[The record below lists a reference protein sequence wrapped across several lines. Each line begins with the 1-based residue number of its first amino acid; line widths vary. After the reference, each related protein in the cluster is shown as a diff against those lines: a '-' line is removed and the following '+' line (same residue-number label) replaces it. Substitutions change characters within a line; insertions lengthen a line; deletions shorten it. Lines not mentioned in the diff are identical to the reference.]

1 MSNSRPLAY
10 DRVQLFGPTPINLL
24 VADPV
29 VNTVTIPTNIFE
41 LNDQDTKFFPT
52 SIVLETAYARGTT
65 ATDPVVI
72 VDNGTTGENITASLT
87 ITDALDNQGRY
98 NPLAF
103 VANPFVING
112 SRKLRFVKSTVGAG
126 QATATRSRTSGV
138 ATIVTAAAHGFTTG
152 DTITIASMTDSSF
165 NDVQAEVT
173 VVDSTTFT
181 YANAG
186 VNVASGADT
195 AGRVG
200 ALYVNAYVVGIY
212 Y

>member
-10 DRVQLFGPTPINLL
+10 DRVNLFGPIAVNLL
-24 VADPV
+24 ASGDADLLV
-29 VNTVTIPTNIFE
+29 
-41 LNDQDTKFFPT
+41 LNDEDTKFFPT

-65 ATDPVVI
+65 ATDPIVI
-72 VDNGTTGENITASLT
+72 VDNGTTGENITSSLT

-98 NPLAF
+98 NPLTIA
-103 VANPFVING
+103 ANPYIITG
-112 SRKLRFVKSTVGAG
+112 TSKLRLLKSTVGAG

-138 ATIVTAAAHGFTTG
+138 ATIVTGAAHGFSTG
-152 DTITIASMTDSSF
+152 DTITIASMTDATF
-165 NDVQAEVT
+165 NDVQAEII

-181 YANAG
+181 YENVG
-186 VNVASGADT
+186 VDVVSGADT

>member
-1 MSNSRPLAY
+1 MSNKRPLAY
-10 DRVQLFGPTPINLL
+10 DRVNLFGPIPINLL
-24 VADPV
+24 VAGDTDLLV
-29 VNTVTIPTNIFE
+29 

-52 SIVLETAYARGTT
+52 SIILENVYVRGTT

-72 VDNGTTGENITASLT
+72 VDNGTTGQNLTSSLT
-87 ITDALDNQGRY
+87 ITDSLDNPSNFNSVNAI
-98 NPLAF
+98 NPR
-103 VANPFVING
+103 PVITG
-112 SRKLRFVKSTVGAG
+112 TSKLRLLKTTVGAG
-126 QATATRSRTSGV
+126 QATATRSRTSGI
-138 ATIVTAAAHGFTTG
+138 ATIVTAVAHGFTTG
-152 DTITIASMTDSSF
+152 DKITIASMTDSTF

-186 VNVASGADT
+186 ADVASGADT

>member
-10 DRVQLFGPTPINLL
+10 DRVNLFGPIPVNLL
-24 VADPV
+24 AAGDTDLLV
-29 VNTVTIPTNIFE
+29 

-65 ATDPVVI
+65 ATDPIVI
-72 VDNGTTGENITASLT
+72 VDNGTTGENVSASLT
-87 ITDALDNQGRY
+87 ITDALDNNGHY
-98 NPLAF
+98 NSLALA
-103 VANPFVING
+103 ANPYVITG
-112 SRKLRFVKSTVGAG
+112 SKKLRLLKSTVGAG
-126 QATATRSRTSGV
+126 QATATRARTNGV
-138 ATIVTAAAHGFTTG
+138 ATIVTVAAHGFTTG
-152 DTITIASMTDSSF
+152 DTITIANMTNTTF

-173 VVDSTTFT
+173 VVNTTTFT

-186 VNVASGADT
+186 VNVTSGADT

>member
-10 DRVQLFGPTPINLL
+10 DRVNLFGPIAVNLL
-24 VADPV
+24 AAGDADLLV
-29 VNTVTIPTNIFE
+29 

-72 VDNGTTGENITASLT
+72 VDNGTTGENITGSLT

-98 NPLAF
+98 NPLAIA
-103 VANPFVING
+103 ANPYVITG
-112 SRKLRFVKSTVGAG
+112 TGKLRLLKSTVGAG
-126 QATATRSRTSGV
+126 QATATRARTSGV
-138 ATIVTAAAHGFTTG
+138 ATIVTGAAHGFATG

-186 VNVASGADT
+186 VDVVSGADT

>member
-10 DRVQLFGPTPINLL
+10 DRVNLFGPIAVNLL
-24 VADPV
+24 AAGDADLLV
-29 VNTVTIPTNIFE
+29 
-41 LNDQDTKFFPT
+41 LNDEDTKFIPT

-65 ATDPVVI
+65 ATDPVVVADI
-72 VDNGTTGENITASLT
+72 GTTGTNLTSSLT
-87 ITDALDNQGRY
+87 ITDALDNQGTS
-98 NPLAF
+98 NTLALL
-103 VANPFVING
+103 ANAPVVTG
-112 SRKLRFVKSTVGAG
+112 SRSVRLHKTTVGAG

-138 ATIVTAAAHGFTTG
+138 ATIVTGAVHGFSTG
-152 DTITIASMTDSSF
+152 DTITIASMTDTTF
-165 NDVQAEVT
+165 NDVQAEITVT
-173 VVDSTTFT
+173 STTAFT

-186 VNVASGADT
+186 VNVVSGADT

>member
-10 DRVQLFGPTPINLL
+10 DRVNLFGPIPVNLL
-24 VADPV
+24 AAGNADLLV
-29 VNTVTIPTNIFE
+29 
-41 LNDQDTKFFPT
+41 LNDEDTKFFPT

-65 ATDPVVI
+65 ATDPIVI

-98 NPLAF
+98 NPLAIA
-103 VANPFVING
+103 ANPYVITG
-112 SRKLRFVKSTVGAG
+112 SRKLRLLKSTVGLG
-126 QATATRSRTSGV
+126 QATDSRLRSNGI
-138 ATIVTAAAHGFTTG
+138 ATIVTGAAHGFTTG
-152 DTITIASMTDSSF
+152 DTITIANMTDTTF

-173 VVDSTTFT
+173 VVNSTTFT
-181 YANAG
+181 YANSG
-186 VNVASGADT
+186 VNVSAGTDL

>member
-10 DRVQLFGPTPINLL
+10 DRVNLFGPIAVNLL
-24 VADPV
+24 AAGDADLLV
-29 VNTVTIPTNIFE
+29 

-65 ATDPVVI
+65 ATDPIVI
-72 VDNGTTGENITASLT
+72 VDNGTTGDNITSSLT

-98 NPLAF
+98 NPLTIA
-103 VANPFVING
+103 ANPYIITG
-112 SRKLRFVKSTVGAG
+112 TSKLRLLKSTVGAG

-138 ATIVTAAAHGFTTG
+138 ATIVTGAAHGFSTG
-152 DTITIASMTDSSF
+152 DTITIASMTDTTF
-165 NDVQAEVT
+165 NDVQAEII

-186 VNVASGADT
+186 VDVVSGADT

>member
-10 DRVQLFGPTPINLL
+10 DRVNLFGPIPVNLL
-24 VADPV
+24 AAGDTDLLV
-29 VNTVTIPTNIFE
+29 

-52 SIVLETAYARGTT
+52 EIILETAYARGTT
-65 ATDPVVI
+65 ATDPIVV
-72 VDNGTTGENITASLT
+72 VDNGTASENLTSSLT

-103 VANPFVING
+103 VANPYVITG
-112 SRKLRFVKSTVGAG
+112 TRKLRLVKSTVGLG
-126 QATATRSRTSGV
+126 QATATRARTAGV
-138 ATIVTAAAHGFTTG
+138 ATIVTAAAHGFATG
-152 DTITIASMTDSSF
+152 DTITIASMTDTTF

-173 VVDSTTFT
+173 VVNTTTFT

-186 VNVASGADT
+186 VNVTSGADT

>member
-1 MSNSRPLAY
+1 MSNKRPLAY
-10 DRVQLFGPTPINLL
+10 DRVNLFGPIPVNLL
-24 VADPV
+24 ASGDADLLV
-29 VNTVTIPTNIFE
+29 

-72 VDNGTTGENITASLT
+72 VDNGTTGENITSSLT
-87 ITDALDNQGRY
+87 ITDSLDNQGRY
-98 NPLAF
+98 NPLAIA
-103 VANPFVING
+103 ANPFVITG
-112 SRKLRFVKSTVGAG
+112 SRKLRLLKSTVGAG

-138 ATIVTAAAHGFTTG
+138 ATIVTASAHGFATG

-165 NDVQAEVT
+165 NDEQAEVT
-173 VVDSTTFT
+173 VVNSTTFT
-181 YANAG
+181 YANSGAD
-186 VNVASGADT
+186 VASGADT

>member
-10 DRVQLFGPTPINLL
+10 DRVNLFGPIAVNLL
-24 VADPV
+24 AAGDADLLV
-29 VNTVTIPTNIFE
+29 
-41 LNDQDTKFFPT
+41 LNDEDTKFFPT

-65 ATDPVVI
+65 ATDPIVI
-72 VDNGTTGENITASLT
+72 VDNGTTGENITSSLT

-98 NPLAF
+98 NPLTIA
-103 VANPFVING
+103 ANPYVITG
-112 SRKLRFVKSTVGAG
+112 SRKLRLLKSTVGLG
-126 QATATRSRTSGV
+126 QATDSYKRESGI
-138 ATIVTAAAHGFTTG
+138 ATIVTAVAHGFATG
-152 DTITIASMTDSSF
+152 DVITIASMTDTSF
-165 NDVQAEVT
+165 NELQAEVT
-173 VVDSTTFT
+173 VVNSTTFT

-186 VNVASGADT
+186 VDVAPTSSS

>member
-10 DRVQLFGPTPINLL
+10 DRVNLFGPIPVNLL
-24 VADPV
+24 ASGDAELLV
-29 VNTVTIPTNIFE
+29 
-41 LNDQDTKFFPT
+41 LNDEDTKFFPT

-72 VDNGTTGENITASLT
+72 VDTGTSGENITASLT
-87 ITDALDNQGRY
+87 LTDALDNQGRY
-98 NPLAF
+98 NPLSV
-103 VANPFVING
+103 VANPYVITG
-112 SRKLRFVKSTVGAG
+112 SRKLRLLKSTVGAG
-126 QATATRSRTSGV
+126 QATATRSRTAGV
-138 ATIVTAAAHGFTTG
+138 ATIVTAAAHGFATG
-152 DTITIASMTDSSF
+152 DVITIASMTNSSF

-186 VNVASGADT
+186 ADVASGADT

-212 Y
+212 F

>member
-10 DRVQLFGPTPINLL
+10 DRVNLFGPIAVNLL
-24 VADPV
+24 ATGDADLLV
-29 VNTVTIPTNIFE
+29 

-65 ATDPVVI
+65 ATDPIVI

-98 NPLAF
+98 NPLAIA
-103 VANPFVING
+103 ANPYVITG
-112 SRKLRFVKSTVGAG
+112 SSKLRLLKSTVGAG

-138 ATIVTAAAHGFTTG
+138 ATIVTGAAHGFATG
-152 DTITIASMTDSSF
+152 DTITIASMTDTTF

-173 VVDSTTFT
+173 VVNSTTFT

-186 VNVASGADT
+186 VDVVSGADT

>member
-10 DRVQLFGPTPINLL
+10 DRVNLFGPIAVNLL
-24 VADPV
+24 AAGDTDLLV
-29 VNTVTIPTNIFE
+29 
-41 LNDQDTKFFPT
+41 LNDEDTKFFPT
-52 SIVLETAYARGTT
+52 SIILETAYARGTT
-65 ATDPVVI
+65 ATDPIVI
-72 VDNGTTGENITASLT
+72 VDDGTTGDNMTASLT

-98 NPLAF
+98 NPMTL
-103 VANPFVING
+103 VANPFVITG
-112 SRKLRFVKSTVGAG
+112 SGKLRLVKSTVGAG

-138 ATIVTAAAHGFTTG
+138 ATIVTGAAHGFSTG
-152 DTITIASMTDSSF
+152 DTITIASMTDTTF

-173 VVDSTTFT
+173 VVNSTTFT

-186 VNVASGADT
+186 ANVASGADT

>member
-1 MSNSRPLAY
+1 MSNKRPLAY
-10 DRVQLFGPTPINLL
+10 DRVNLFGPIAINLL
-24 VADPV
+24 AAGDADLLV
-29 VNTVTIPTNIFE
+29 

-65 ATDPVVI
+65 ATDPIVI
-72 VDNGTTGENITASLT
+72 VDNGTSGENVSASLT
-87 ITDALDNQGRY
+87 ITDALDNEGRY
-98 NPLAF
+98 NPLALA
-103 VANPFVING
+103 ANPYVITG
-112 SRKLRFVKSTVGAG
+112 TRKLRLLKSTVGLG
-126 QATATRSRTSGV
+126 QATATRARTAGV
-138 ATIVTAAAHGFTTG
+138 ATIVTALAHGFTTG
-152 DTITIASMTDSSF
+152 DTITIAAMTDTTF

-173 VVDSTTFT
+173 VVDATTFT

-186 VNVASGADT
+186 IDVVSGADT

>member
-10 DRVQLFGPTPINLL
+10 DRVNLFGPIAVNLL
-24 VADPV
+24 ATGDADLLV
-29 VNTVTIPTNIFE
+29 
-41 LNDQDTKFFPT
+41 LNDEDTKFFPT

-65 ATDPVVI
+65 ATDPIVV
-72 VDNGTTGENITASLT
+72 VDNGTTGEDLTSSLT
-87 ITDALDNQGRY
+87 ITDALDNQGRF

-103 VANPFVING
+103 VANPYVITG
-112 SRKLRFVKSTVGAG
+112 SRKLRLVKSTVGLG
-126 QATATRSRTSGV
+126 QATDSYKRESGI
-138 ATIVTAAAHGFTTG
+138 ATIVTAAAHGFATG
-152 DTITIASMTDSSF
+152 DVITIASMTDTTF
-165 NDVQAEVT
+165 NELQAEVT
-173 VVDSTTFT
+173 VVNATTFT

-186 VNVASGADT
+186 VDVAPTSSS

>member
-10 DRVQLFGPTPINLL
+10 DRVNLFGPIAVNLL
-24 VADPV
+24 AAGDADLLV
-29 VNTVTIPTNIFE
+29 

-65 ATDPVVI
+65 ATDPIVI
-72 VDNGTTGENITASLT
+72 VDNGTTGENITSSLT

-98 NPLAF
+98 NPLTIA
-103 VANPFVING
+103 ANPYVITG
-112 SRKLRFVKSTVGAG
+112 SSKLRLLKSTVGLG
-126 QATATRSRTSGV
+126 QATDSYKRESGI
-138 ATIVTAAAHGFTTG
+138 ATIVTAVAHGFATG
-152 DTITIASMTDSSF
+152 DVITIASMTDTSF
-165 NDVQAEVT
+165 NELQAEVT
-173 VVDSTTFT
+173 VVNSTTFT

-186 VNVASGADT
+186 VDVAPTSSS

>member
-1 MSNSRPLAY
+1 MSNKRPLAY
-10 DRVQLFGPTPINLL
+10 DRVNLFGPVAVNLL
-24 VADPV
+24 ATGDADLLV
-29 VNTVTIPTNIFE
+29 
-41 LNDQDTKFFPT
+41 LNDEDTKFFPT

-72 VDNGTTGENITASLT
+72 VDNGTSGENMTASLT

-98 NPLAF
+98 NPLAIA
-103 VANPFVING
+103 ANPFVITG
-112 SRKLRFVKSTVGAG
+112 SRKLRLLKSTVGEG
-126 QATATRSRTSGV
+126 QATDSYKRESGI
-138 ATIVTAAAHGFTTG
+138 ATIVTAVAHGFATG
-152 DTITIASMTDSSF
+152 DVITIASMTDTTF
-165 NDVQAEVT
+165 NDLQAEVT
-173 VVDSTTFT
+173 VVNSTTFT

-186 VNVASGADT
+186 VDVAPTSSS

>member
-10 DRVQLFGPTPINLL
+10 DRVNLFGPIPVNLL
-24 VADPV
+24 ASGDADLLV
-29 VNTVTIPTNIFE
+29 
-41 LNDQDTKFFPT
+41 LNDEETKFFPT

-72 VDNGTTGENITASLT
+72 VDNGTPGENITSSLT
-87 ITDALDNQGRY
+87 ITDALDNQDRF

-103 VANPFVING
+103 VANPYTITG
-112 SRKLRFVKSTVGAG
+112 SRKLRLVKSTVGLG
-126 QATATRSRTSGV
+126 QATDSYKRESGI
-138 ATIVTAAAHGFTTG
+138 ATIVTAVAHGFATG
-152 DTITIASMTDSSF
+152 DVITIASMTDTTF
-165 NDVQAEVT
+165 NDLQAEVT
-173 VVDSTTFT
+173 VVNATTFT

-186 VNVASGADT
+186 VDVAPTSSS

>member
-1 MSNSRPLAY
+1 MSNNRPLAY
-10 DRVQLFGPTPINLL
+10 DRVNLFGPIAVNLL
-24 VADPV
+24 AAGDADLLV
-29 VNTVTIPTNIFE
+29 

-72 VDNGTTGENITASLT
+72 VDNGTTGENITGSLT

-98 NPLAF
+98 NPLAIA
-103 VANPFVING
+103 ANPFVITG
-112 SRKLRFVKSTVGAG
+112 TSKLRLLKSTVGAG

-138 ATIVTAAAHGFTTG
+138 ATIVTGAAHGFATG
-152 DTITIASMTDSSF
+152 DTITIASMTDSTF

-186 VNVASGADT
+186 VDVVSGADT